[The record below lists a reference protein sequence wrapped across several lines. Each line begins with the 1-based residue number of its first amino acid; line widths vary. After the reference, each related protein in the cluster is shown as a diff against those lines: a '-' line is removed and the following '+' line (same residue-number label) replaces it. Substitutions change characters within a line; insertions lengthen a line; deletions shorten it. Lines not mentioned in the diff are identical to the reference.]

1 MAMVLV
7 LALLVLVAAG
17 VALGAAALQPESGLA
32 RRMGFVVVPA
42 DKVGVVRRRVG
53 GNPSDPRFK
62 RVVPG
67 DARGVQARCLTPG
80 TRYWLKPGV
89 YSVELAPRTDVPPGM
104 IGLVTALDGVPRP
117 SGRLLGRRVECD
129 NFQDGDAFLLGGG
142 EQGRQLATLPGDAS
156 YYINPALFTVVVVP
170 RTHVP
175 DGTVGL
181 VIAKVGRLR
190 PPDQPFGRHVECDN
204 FQDGDAF
211 LLGGGEQGRQLAVL
225 GGGASY
231 DIHPDL
237 FEVLTTENLRPG
249 RKDGMTPDHLRD
261 INIPVGYVGVV
272 VTLHGI
278 EPPPDDDVI
287 GPVVPGHSNYRL
299 PWAFLSGLGW
309 RGVQQQPLR
318 QGGVYALNP
327 WFVRVVLMPTR
338 LLTLEW
344 KRKTPG
350 EADNYDAELEQLVIS
365 IQGFL
370 LNVNITQTLQIPA
383 SAAPRLVSQF
393 GSAVTAHGLGGLVN
407 DPRPVQRFV
416 ERVLGGT
423 VENYLTEVAAS
434 STVEEYLTQQDTIRA
449 ELAARVRQNL
459 SEWGI
464 TVSDTLMGLAV
475 AQDPELD
482 RIRQRVI
489 AEQQQRLTLEEEV
502 KNAEIRARIRRI
514 EIAVEREERGLA
526 VAELERL
533 AELLGPEVASVQA
546 LVAEIKDMRVPEV
559 ISGDAAVLGGFMPWQ
574 RLQEVIATVRQ
585 HHRPQG
591 TPLEAAPTK
600 EALEAGHGHGDGDG
614 EPDGATAAEVDGD
627 LSPDPPAPRG

>member
-1 MAMVLV
+1 MAPVLV
-7 LALLVLVAAG
+7 LLLIVLVAAG
-17 VALGAAALQPESGLA
+17 AVYGAAVLSPESGLA
-32 RRMGFVVVPA
+32 RRLGFVVVPP
-42 DKVGVVRRRVG
+42 DKVGVVRRRLG

-62 RVVPG
+62 RVVPH
-67 DARGVQARCLTPG
+67 DTRGVQARCLTPG
-80 TRYWLKPGV
+80 TRYWLPLGV
-89 YSVELAPRTDVPPGM
+89 YRVELAPRTDIPPGK

-117 SGRLLGRRVECD
+117 ADRLLSRRVECD
-129 NFQDGDAFLLGGG
+129 NFQDGAAFLLNGG

-156 YYINPALFTVVVVP
+156 YYLNPELFRVDVVP
-170 RTHVP
+170 RAHVP

-190 PPDQPFGRHVECDN
+190 PPDQPFGRYVSCDN

-237 FEVLTTENLRPG
+237 FEVLTTETVRPG
-249 RKDGMTPDHLRD
+249 RADGLTPDHLRD

-278 EPPPDDDVI
+278 EPPPEDDVC
-287 GPVVPGHSNYRL
+287 GPAVSGHSSYRL
-299 PWAFLSGLGW
+299 PWVFLNNMGW

-344 KRKTPG
+344 KRKTAT

-393 GSAVTAHGLGGLVN
+393 GSEITAHGLGGLVN

-434 STVEEYLTQQDTIRA
+434 TTVEEYLTQQDTIRA
-449 ELAARVRQNL
+449 ELAARVRQSL
-459 SEWGI
+459 AEWGV
-464 TVSDTLMGLAV
+464 TVSDTLMGLST

-489 AEQQQRLTLEEEV
+489 TEQQRRLTLEEEV
-502 KNAEIRARIRRI
+502 KSAQIRARIRQI

-533 AELLGPEVASVQA
+533 AELLGPDVAAVQA
-546 LVAEIKDMRVPEV
+546 LVTEIKDMRVPEI
-559 ISGDAAVLGGFMPWQ
+559 ISGDAATLGPFMPWQ
-574 RLQEVIATVRQ
+574 RIQEVVGAVRQ
-585 HHRPQG
+585 RQLPRDASLH
-591 TPLEAAPTK
+591 AAPSN
-600 EALEAGHGHGDGDG
+600 EALEAGSDG
-614 EPDGATAAEVDGD
+614 EDVEDAEEAD
-627 LSPDPPAPRG
+627 